1 MYGWSNRA
9 VMVISRRNRSGP
21 SAGELGVEH
30 FQRDLAVMLQ
40 VAGEV
45 DRGHAPATELSLE
58 RIRIRQS
65 LGERLLGR
73 GH

>member
-1 MYGWSNRA
+1 MLQTGS
-9 VMVISRRNRSGP
+9 
-21 SAGELGVEH
+21 E
-30 FQRDLAVMLQ
+30 FDLALEPLGTQDRGQLGMQHLQGNRPVMLQ
-40 VAGEV
+40 VAGQV

-58 RIRIRQS
+58 GIRMRQS